1 MRRNNTKEGEVIEN
15 RERKAR
21 GEREKRKNNRTGG
34 QKRGRKKGGKKM
46 AVVDRVQQKQIHS
59 CKNTNILRYIEH
71 EIFQRNVSSNS
82 RSDRRPTFYIK
93 TILY

>member
-34 QKRGRKKGGKKM
+34 QKRGRKKGGREKM
-46 AVVDRVQQKQIHS
+46 AVVDRVQQNRI
-59 CKNTNILRYIEH
+59 TRIL
-71 EIFQRNVSSNS
+71 IFLDTLNMKY
-82 RSDRRPTFYIK
+82 F
-93 TILY
+93 

>member
-1 MRRNNTKEGEVIEN
+1 
-15 RERKAR
+15 
-21 GEREKRKNNRTGG
+21 
-34 QKRGRKKGGKKM
+34 M

-71 EIFQRNVSSNS
+71 EIFQRNISSNS

>member
-34 QKRGRKKGGKKM
+34 QKRGRKKGDPGHIWPCFSFEEVFLKNISN
-46 AVVDRVQQKQIHS
+46 IHY
-59 CKNTNILRYIEH
+59 NL
-71 EIFQRNVSSNS
+71 
-82 RSDRRPTFYIK
+82 
-93 TILY
+93 

>member
-34 QKRGRKKGGKKM
+34 QKRGRKKGGREKM
-46 AVVDRVQQKQIHS
+46 AVVDRVQQNQNH
-59 CKNTNILRYIEH
+59 KNTNILRYIEH
-71 EIFQRNVSSNS
+71 EIFQ
-82 RSDRRPTFYIK
+82 TFHQIAGQ
-93 TILY
+93 I